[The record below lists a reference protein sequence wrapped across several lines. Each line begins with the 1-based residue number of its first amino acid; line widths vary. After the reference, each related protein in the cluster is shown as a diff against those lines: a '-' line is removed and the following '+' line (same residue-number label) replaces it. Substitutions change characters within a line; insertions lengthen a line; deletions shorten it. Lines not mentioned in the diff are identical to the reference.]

1 MNKLRVSILYIATGK
16 YSVFWEQ
23 FYNTSQKN
31 FLPNAHKHY
40 FVFTDDNSIKNE
52 DNVTI
57 IKKQCEGYPLDT
69 LMRFEM
75 FMKVKEE
82 ALKSDYSF
90 YFNANMAVVELVGD
104 EIFPYKGYKGLI
116 GVEHPLGYK
125 YRRFPSMYT
134 YERNKKST
142 AYISKERKNYSY
154 FMGGLNG
161 GSSEAYF
168 KMVEK
173 LDENI
178 KKDLANDI
186 IAEFHDESHLNKY
199 LNSSKAVHKLPTSY
213 GYPEGVDLPLKPLI
227 VVLDKTKFSKEFN
240 HYRGE
245 SKFGRIKRYFKQIF
259 KALTW

>member
-1 MNKLRVSILYIATGK
+1 
-16 YSVFWEQ
+16 
-23 FYNTSQKN
+23 
-31 FLPNAHKHY
+31 
-40 FVFTDDNSIKNE
+40 
-52 DNVTI
+52 
-57 IKKQCEGYPLDT
+57 
-69 LMRFEM
+69 MRFQM
-75 FMKVKEE
+75 FMKVKDE

-90 YFNANMAVVELVGD
+90 YFNANMAVIEEIGNG
-104 EIFPYKGYKGLI
+104 IFPYEGYKGLI

-125 YRRFPSMYT
+125 YRSFPSMFT

-142 AYISKERKNYSY
+142 AYIAKEKKNYSY

-161 GSSEAYF
+161 GASEAYF
-168 KMVEK
+168 NMVEQ
-173 LDENI
+173 LDANI
-178 KKDLANDI
+178 KKDLANNI

-199 LNSSKAVHKLPTSY
+199 LNSIKDVHKLSTSY
-213 GYPEGVDLPLKPLI
+213 GYPEGVNLAIKPII